1 MKNGPAQTI
10 RELRAVIDA
19 RDDFEIKLIGS
30 SLGGFYATFLSEEY
44 DLPAVL
50 INPAVR
56 PFRFLETIIGEHRNY
71 YSDTIHLSLIHI

>member
-1 MKNGPAQTI
+1 MTSGPAQTI
-10 RELRAVIDA
+10 SELRTIIDE
-19 RDDFEIKLIGS
+19 RYDFEIKLIGS

-56 PFRFLETIIGEHRNY
+56 PFR
-71 YSDTIHLSLIHI
+71 

>member
-1 MKNGPAQTI
+1 M
-10 RELRAVIDA
+10 
-19 RDDFEIKLIGS
+19 LIGS

-56 PFRFLETIIGEHRNY
+56 PFDSRESLLGEHRNY
-71 YSDTIHLSLIHI
+71 YSDTIHSVTEDHLDE